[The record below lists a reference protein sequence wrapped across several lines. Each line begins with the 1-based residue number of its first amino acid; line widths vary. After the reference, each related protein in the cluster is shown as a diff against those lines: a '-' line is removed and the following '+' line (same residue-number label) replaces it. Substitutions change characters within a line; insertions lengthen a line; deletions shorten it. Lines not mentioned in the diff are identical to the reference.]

1 MSSDLCHGHNSAY
14 LAEVANFDL
23 CSFYEFDHPFMCSIP
38 ESQLRLSRD
47 RGLGLICDN
56 KLAGLLSII
65 IPTSITNSTDM
76 CARTLKTYSYY
87 TNVAL
92 YEKWIHNV
100 IGVNTPPHTANGKPI
115 SIIPNSSP
123 YQSTFCYCCDFD
135 FHSNVNCIISLLFS
149 DFLTVTNMRPTNTA
163 SIMKSSSSIVSLI
176 VTWLLIHKFTVNW
189 DI

>member
-135 FHSNVNCIISLLFS
+135 FYSNVNCIISLLFS